1 MDSTKN
7 EATSKVPPMENLVL
21 SGGGVKGIAY
31 IGVLQYMEEHGLFRD
46 LKRVLGVS
54 IGAISALFFAMKMSA
69 NQSKDLLLKL
79 SGADMTEFKVD
90 ELKVDNILDFFSE
103 LSVDSGN
110 RLHSIIRACIKVKLG
125 DADATFN
132 DIHKYNPD
140 LEMIIMGSEL
150 TRRERVYFSYKLT
163 PDFPVWKA
171 VAISALIPL
180 YIKPIIHEGKL
191 YADGG
196 LTCNYPIDYFND
208 DIERTVGIVFEST
221 DNSIIK
227 YNTLPD
233 FFVYIKLI
241 LQSALFS
248 LQNHLHRRYNDS
260 TFVIRVGTDNM
271 VQFDITEDTKL
282 QYIECGYKSFEEHWK
297 KRIQRYTMD
306 TLETGK
312 IYPKVNDS
320 SIQTKDEIQ
329 ESNDIQFEIES
340 MK

>member
-1 MDSTKN
+1 MD
-7 EATSKVPPMENLVL
+7 KVPPMENMVL
-21 SGGGVKGIAY
+21 SGAGMKGIAY
-31 IGVLQYMEEHGLFRD
+31 FGVIQYMEEHGLFRD

-54 IGAISALFFAMKMSA
+54 IGAITAMFFAIKLKA
-69 NQSKDLLLKL
+69 KQARDLIVKL
-79 SGADMTEFKVD
+79 SVDDITEFKMND
-90 ELKVDNILDFFSE
+90 IRIENILNIFKN
-103 LSVDSGN
+103 LSLDSGK
-110 RLHSIIRACIKVKLG
+110 RLQSVIRACIKVKLG
-125 DADATFN
+125 NADATFR
-132 DIHKYNPD
+132 DLHEYNPD
-140 LEMIIMGSEL
+140 LEMIVLGTEL
-150 TRRERVYFSYKLT
+150 TKLERVYFSYKTT

-171 VAISALIPL
+171 VSMSICIPF
-180 YIKPIIHEGKL
+180 YTKPILDDGKI
-191 YADGG
+191 YVDGG

>member
-1 MDSTKN
+1 MDTTKVPST
-7 EATSKVPPMENLVL
+7 KVPPMENLVL

-125 DADATFN
+125 NSDATFR
-132 DIHKYNPD
+132 DLHEYNPD

-196 LTCNYPIDYFND
+196 LTCNYPIDYFNND
-208 DIERTVGIVFEST
+208 VERTVGIVFESK
-221 DNSIIK
+221 DEVYENYEK
-227 YNTLPD
+227 LPD
-233 FFVYIKLI
+233 FIVYIKL
-241 LQSALFS
+241 LFRTIMYS
-248 LQNHLHRRYNDS
+248 LEYHFQKEYKDS
-260 TFVIRVGTDNM
+260 TFIIYIEKDNT
-271 VQFDITEDTKL
+271 VQFDISPEVKL
-282 QYIECGYKSFEEHWK
+282 QLMESGYRCFEEHWK
-297 KRIQRYTMD
+297 KRIHRYSLEDIDSIEVKPIVNERTNQRDEEMK
-306 TLETGK
+306 EM
-312 IYPKVNDS
+312 
-320 SIQTKDEIQ
+320 DEIH
-329 ESNDIQFEIES
+329 FEIES